1 MDSILSLYLWSK
13 RLATHFKIQKPI
25 ANNYF
30 ITSKL
35 KVMETVN
42 QLTDEELVKLY
53 ESGNNQAF
61 ETLLLRYKSKVYTYI
76 YLIVRNRELSED
88 IFQDTFIKAIA
99 TIQQGRYVESGKFLA
114 WINRI
119 AHNLIIDHFRREKNE
134 NTYSAD
140 AVDYDIV
147 NNSKLSEKSI
157 EDTISNE
164 QVLVD
169 VVHLIDLLP
178 TSQQKVI
185 RMRYF
190 EDLSFKEIAEKTDV
204 SINTALGRMRYA
216 LLNMRRIA
224 AEKDVY
230 LEMK

>member
-1 MDSILSLYLWSK
+1 MKNLD
-13 RLATHFKIQKPI
+13 
-25 ANNYF
+25 
-30 ITSKL
+30 
-35 KVMETVN
+35 
-42 QLTDEELVKLY
+42 QLTDDELVRLY
-53 ESGNNQAF
+53 GDGNNQAF
-61 ETLLLRYKSKVYTYI
+61 EILLLRYKSKVYTYI
-76 YLIVRNRELSED
+76 YLIVRNRELTED

-99 TIQQGRYVESGKFLA
+99 TIQQGRYVESGKFVA

-134 NTYSAD
+134 NTFSAD

-147 NNSKLSEKSI
+147 NNAKLAEKSI
-157 EDTISNE
+157 EDTMSNE
-164 QVLVD
+164 QVLTD

-178 TSQQKVI
+178 ASQQKVI

-190 EDLSFKEIAEKTDV
+190 EDLSFKEIAERTNV

-224 AEKDVY
+224 IENNVY
-230 LEMK
+230 LEIK

>member
-1 MDSILSLYLWSK
+1 MKNLIQ
-13 RLATHFKIQKPI
+13 LA
-25 ANNYF
+25 
-30 ITSKL
+30 
-35 KVMETVN
+35 
-42 QLTDEELVKLY
+42 DDELVKLY
-53 ESGNNQAF
+53 AEGNNQAF
-61 ETLLLRYKSKVYTYI
+61 EILLLRYKSKVYTYI
-76 YLIVRNRELSED
+76 FLIVRNRELSED

-99 TIQQGRYVESGKFLA
+99 TIQQGRYVESGKFVA

-119 AHNLIIDHFRREKNE
+119 AHNLIIDYFRKEKNE
-134 NTYSAD
+134 NTFSAD
-140 AVDYDIV
+140 SLDYDIV
-147 NNSKLSEKSI
+147 NNAKLSEKSI

-164 QVLVD
+164 QVLLD

-178 TSQQKVI
+178 LSQQKVI

>member
-1 MDSILSLYLWSK
+1 MKNLND
-13 RLATHFKIQKPI
+13 
-25 ANNYF
+25 
-30 ITSKL
+30 
-35 KVMETVN
+35 
-42 QLTDEELVKLY
+42 LTDDELVRMF
-53 ESGNNQAF
+53 EIGDNQAF
-61 ETLLLRYKSKVYTYI
+61 ENLLLRYKSKVYTYI
-76 YLIVRNRELSED
+76 YMIVRNRELSED

-119 AHNLIIDHFRREKNE
+119 AHNLIIDHFRKEKNE
-134 NTYSAD
+134 NTISAD

-147 NNSKLSEKSI
+147 NNAKLSEKSI
-157 EDTISNE
+157 EETLSNE

-169 VVHLIDLLP
+169 VVHLINFLP
-178 TSQQKVI
+178 QSQQHVI
-185 RMRYF
+185 RMRFF

-216 LLNMRRIA
+216 LLNMRKIA

-230 LEMK
+230 LEIK

>member
-1 MDSILSLYLWSK
+1 MNTLNKFAD
-13 RLATHFKIQKPI
+13 
-25 ANNYF
+25 
-30 ITSKL
+30 
-35 KVMETVN
+35 
-42 QLTDEELVKLY
+42 DELVRMYQGGDNK
-53 ESGNNQAF
+53 AF
-61 ETLLLRYKSKVYTYI
+61 EILLLRYKSKAYNYI
-76 YLIVRNRELSED
+76 YLIVRNRELTED

-99 TIQQGRYVESGKFLA
+99 TIQQGRYVETGKFLP

-134 NTYSAD
+134 NTFSAD

-147 NNSKLSEKSI
+147 NNSKLSEKSF
-157 EDTISNE
+157 EDTLSNE
-164 QVLVD
+164 QVLTD
-169 VVHLIDLLP
+169 VIHLINYLP
-178 TSQQKVI
+178 SSQQAVI

-190 EDLSFKEIAEKTDV
+190 EDLSFKEIAERTDV

-224 AEKDVY
+224 IEKDIY